1 MKTFKKFTICLMTV
15 CLAFLSFTGCSLFEL
30 DTNKYYNQ
38 IVASYNNG
46 KITVTMKE
54 LINGYYN
61 FGNQD
66 YDNSGDAT
74 IEGLESTIKTL
85 LNRKIFIEALKEGNA
100 SVNLDK
106 ITLTQKQIND
116 AWQSVYDYINEE
128 ITSEE
133 TTLRKADDAEIPE
146 SEESSTDSHETYENR
161 YSPYTKTYTYINGV
175 LQKVVTNE
183 EVVNHSI
190 DVFQISES
198 ELAQKTESEK
208 AKLALENFRK
218 LYWNQTDSILYGSN
232 TNTKSYS
239 DEAFDNYIENLKNN
253 ETDKSLSKNTADVFY
268 RELDRL
274 FEVYIE
280 NAYLTAYQEQYSKAC
295 ETITENEILETYKKM
310 IETQIETY
318 TTSSSA
324 YTTAMTK
331 EAASVYYHPNTSD
344 WFKVSHILIKF
355 SDEQTKQIETLKN
368 QLNNN
373 DISKENYNKQVE
385 QIKNQTTV
393 TERYYEN
400 GVLKYG
406 NTYTAKQVLNMLTK
420 AMEGKS
426 YAEKMKIFNDYI
438 YRFNMDDGVNNADTC
453 YYIPTNPENDQ
464 MVESFAN
471 ESRSLRQQGAGSISS
486 SLVESTYGYHIV
498 MYIGEITQLDYQ
510 SATLSSLNNIFINPF
525 DEYASN
531 GVTNGKTMLDVV
543 IEQITKSNYAN
554 HEQALIE
561 QIIGDRTITYYSNVY
576 KSLLG

>member
-1 MKTFKKFTICLMTV
+1 MKKTIFFLRFIPIFLF
-15 CLAFLSFTGCSLFEL
+15 LAVLSLSFR
-30 DTNKYYNQ
+30 
-38 IVASYNNG
+38 I
-46 KITVTMKE
+46 
-54 LINGYYN
+54 
-61 FGNQD
+61 
-66 YDNSGDAT
+66 GDAW
-74 IEGLESTIKTL
+74 
-85 LNRKIFIEALKEGNA
+85 F
-100 SVNLDK
+100 NL
-106 ITLTQKQIND
+106 TE
-116 AWQSVYDYINEE
+116 EE
-128 ITSEE
+128 IIGPTQAQAQNSISM
-133 TTLRKADDAEIPE
+133 TPQATIPQTL
-146 SEESSTDSHETYENR
+146 
-161 YSPYTKTYTYINGV
+161 
-175 LQKVVTNE
+175 
-183 EVVNHSI
+183 
-190 DVFQISES
+190 
-198 ELAQKTESEK
+198 
-208 AKLALENFRK
+208 
-218 LYWNQTDSILYGSN
+218 
-232 TNTKSYS
+232 
-239 DEAFDNYIENLKNN
+239 
-253 ETDKSLSKNTADVFY
+253 
-268 RELDRL
+268 
-274 FEVYIE
+274 
-280 NAYLTAYQEQYSKAC
+280 
-295 ETITENEILETYKKM
+295 TENEILETYKKM

-318 TTSSSA
+318 TTSSSD

-373 DISKENYNKQVE
+373 DISKENYNKQVK

-406 NTYTAKQVLNMLTK
+406 NTYTAEQVLNMLTK

-525 DEYASN
+525 DEYIQDIGQVS
-531 GVTNGKTMLDVV
+531 L
-543 IEQITKSNYAN
+543 KSGYRRY
-554 HEQALIE
+554 LPCFW
-561 QIIGDRTITYYSNVY
+561 R
-576 KSLLG
+576 